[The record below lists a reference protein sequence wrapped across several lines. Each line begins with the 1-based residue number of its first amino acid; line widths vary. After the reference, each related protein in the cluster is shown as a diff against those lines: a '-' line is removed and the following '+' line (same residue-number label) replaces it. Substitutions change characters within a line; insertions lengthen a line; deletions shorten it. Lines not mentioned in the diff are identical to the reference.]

1 MFYNKALA
9 WDHINL
15 KYRWTPVSRIRPH
28 VAQYSGE
35 WSFVTQPSKQQ
46 ARVHRIELEVARTGI
61 WKTTIKLGFFLSCAP
76 PKPHCPT
83 WELGNDECS
92 DESRGLPASWVPT
105 WAEYV
110 PTYLNIP
117 LSSKT
122 PVSTTSNYAL
132 EEKEGM
138 DKHSSWFA
146 GGLLRTVTKIRH
158 SGALHVVLPPCHDKM
173 PVVPFVS
180 IALFV

>member
-28 VAQYSGE
+28 MAQYSGE

-92 DESRGLPASWVPT
+92 DESRGLSDYLCPALLFN
-105 WAEYV
+105 
-110 PTYLNIP
+110 TYLMYRVTC
-117 LSSKT
+117 SSHLHKELLITLT
-122 PVSTTSNYAL
+122 PGFQPGDWSFSSRPKQNNVSWECCIL
-132 EEKEGM
+132 IKG
-138 DKHSSWFA
+138 
-146 GGLLRTVTKIRH
+146 I
-158 SGALHVVLPPCHDKM
+158 
-173 PVVPFVS
+173 
-180 IALFV
+180 